1 MKGDNGSKSTC
12 KEKLNYTTAK
22 KYRERWG
29 KMMIDMQQLNLLEST
44 GNCGFQLHLSVKD
57 EKGSFFERKRCWKD
71 YERCAIIKFTI
82 MKLSDIVLIYT

>member
-12 KEKLNYTTAK
+12 KEKLNYTTTK

-44 GNCGFQLHLSVKD
+44 GNCGFQLYLSVKD
-57 EKGSFFERKRCWKD
+57 EKKFLNLSAKD
-71 YERCAIIKFTI
+71 AEKI
-82 MKLSDIVLIYT
+82 MKDVQ